1 MGGIRNKLNKLAN
14 KAKILLSKALPLD
27 RSSVSGTASR
37 STSGQ
42 PEVRRQEGV
51 GTNLSDEV
59 TRAKGFYLKR

>member
-14 KAKILLSKALPLD
+14 KAKILLSKVLPLD

-42 PEVRRQEGV
+42 SEVRRQESAE
-51 GTNLSDEV
+51 TSLSDEV
-59 TRAKGFYLKR
+59 IRAKGFYLKR